1 MIDNDGHPDAKNG
14 PDRFCGANYA
24 LDPPAPASAC
34 KPAGEWNSATPRRQG
49 RARRALAERH
59 QGRRLRA
66 VVGEVE
72 RPGRGEQVQGVA
84 RLRHG
89 QGRPPRPPGARRRS
103 RVQEPQGA
111 GAEVVPARRA
121 KPPAVAASR
130 IRRGQTLSRSP
141 MSPTVRVQLSLLM
154 FLQYF
159 VWGSW
164 YVTMGPY
171 LTKTAGFTDP
181 QNGLAYGTTAL
192 AAIISPFFV
201 GMVADRFFPTERV
214 LAVLHLVGRRPALV
228 AVQPDAVQL
237 VLYDPHRLHALLHAD
252 AGAGQLAVVPSR
264 ERPGPRLPGH
274 PRAGHDLLDHRRL
287 HHHRPWARA
296 ERRHVQGGR
305 RGLGCARSLQ
315 PDAAAYAAVAACR
328 RHQGPRRP
336 RPRRAGA
343 AQGPHLRRLR
353 ARLVPGLDPAA
364 VLLRADGDVPD
375 RSRAWPTSRAR

>member
-1 MIDNDGHPDAKNG
+1 
-14 PDRFCGANYA
+14 
-24 LDPPAPASAC
+24 
-34 KPAGEWNSATPRRQG
+34 
-49 RARRALAERH
+49 
-59 QGRRLRA
+59 
-66 VVGEVE
+66 
-72 RPGRGEQVQGVA
+72 
-84 RLRHG
+84 
-89 QGRPPRPPGARRRS
+89 
-103 RVQEPQGA
+103 
-111 GAEVVPARRA
+111 
-121 KPPAVAASR
+121 
-130 IRRGQTLSRSP
+130 

-159 VWGSW
+159 VWGAW

-192 AAIISPFFV
+192 AAMISPFFV

-214 LAVLHLVGRRPALV
+214 LAVLHLVGAGLLWWLSS
-228 AVQPDAVQL
+228 QTQFSSFYTIL
-237 VLYDPHRLHALLHAD
+237 HRLHALLHAD
-252 AGAGQLAVVPSR
+252 AGAGELAVVPSR

-287 HHHRPWARA
+287 RHHRARPRA

-305 RGLGCARSLQ
+305 RGLGCARRLQ
-315 PDAAAYAAVAACR
+315 PDAAAHAALAAGR

-343 AQGPHLRRLR
+343 DEGPHLRRLR

-364 VLLRADGDVPD
+364 VLLRADGHVPD
-375 RSRAWPTSRAR
+375 RSRDGQRREQDDLRPDVRDRLPAGHAVRSSPASASRRCC